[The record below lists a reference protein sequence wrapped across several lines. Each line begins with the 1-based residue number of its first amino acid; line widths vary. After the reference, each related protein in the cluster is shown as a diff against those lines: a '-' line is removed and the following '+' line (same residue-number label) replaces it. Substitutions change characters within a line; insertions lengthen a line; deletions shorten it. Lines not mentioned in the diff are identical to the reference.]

1 VAPQLHKSQIGGRV
15 CCVLVQEGPVIRV
28 RGERTARPALLVR
41 SVRPASLDPTVN
53 RATSAL
59 PDHTANRCPGRPDQL
74 APRGPRAPS
83 DSRVHRASLDRK
95 GLAASKASRASPDP
109 RAGRE
114 RRDSR
119 DSWDFRDRQA
129 ATDLSETKVFC

>member
-1 VAPQLHKSQIGGRV
+1 MRRRVSELTDGRV
-15 CCVLVQEGPVIRV
+15 CCVVVQEGPVSRV
-28 RGERTARPALLVR
+28 RRERSARLALLVL

-53 RATSAL
+53 RATPAL
-59 PDHTANRCPGRPDQL
+59 PDNRANRCPARPDQR

-95 GLAASKASRASPDP
+95 GLAASKANRASPDP

-114 RRDSR
+114 GRDSR

-129 ATDLSETKVFC
+129 AKDLSEAKVFC